1 MKVNQKPH
9 THSKE
14 PKLVPQLPEMLRQQA
29 PRRLK
34 FNNNLS
40 VANQVGSI
48 CMFHLPSM
56 ELGTNLLLR
65 LKRNPRVDQGDLK
78 CLLVQCLLCIA
89 RHRIKHVVYA
99 TINPKFVSWAPGR
112 RGFCRVTTPSRPASV
127 RKPVFAWPISR
138 RGAIGSGLP
147 PPRAVPASAICEK
160 RTAGRRTSVSSR
172 PNARQLTSATGRT
185 PRPCRAPAGSARIP
199 HASR

>member
-99 TINPKFVSWAPGR
+99 SINPKFVSWAPGR
-112 RGFCRVTTPSRPASV
+112 RGFLRKAHRRTTYQRVFSSKCSAVDFSHRKNAATVPSAR
-127 RKPVFAWPISR
+127 W
-138 RGAIGSGLP
+138 IGSD
-147 PPRAVPASAICEK
+147 SACVEV
-160 RTAGRRTSVSSR
+160 R
-172 PNARQLTSATGRT
+172 
-185 PRPCRAPAGSARIP
+185 
-199 HASR
+199 